1 MPPRQPPTQRSRIL
15 IPPADPTPIATIQEV
30 VESEPESEPTVKTSS
45 PPKPAFESPVVEEN
59 IPQESASSKGKRREP
74 DPIPFYPIPTESF
87 RQPSEPFRLK
97 SPSMQPSIQSEDFIT
112 ALKGVTLKSKSD
124 AGKIKVP
131 EPFTGKDPK
140 KLKAFIFQCQLY
152 FRSSTDFEDDSKKVT
167 FGLSYLRDLAQEWF
181 EPGISGLTEEPPDW
195 LDDWEAFVDELRT
208 NFGPYNEIGDAESE
222 LTNLRMKD
230 NQRISDYLVKFT
242 SLAVRCPWGDAALR
256 YRFYEGLPPRMKDEL
271 SKGEGKPRTLREMK
285 IKSQNIDA
293 RYWERVQ
300 ERTRESKQTQS
311 TNPTKSANPTASA
324 STPTSTSQK
333 SKSASGSG
341 SEQKSSKP
349 KDSKPTTPRV
359 DLTGKLDSRG
369 KLTQQERQR
378 RIDKNLC
385 LFCGGS
391 GHRTDTCPVK
401 ASSVKARASTTTSES
416 VPTSAK
422 PKPKESGS
430 DTKKD

>member
-59 IPQESASSKGKRREP
+59 IPQKTASSKGKQREP
-74 DPIPFYPIPTESF
+74 YPIPSYPIPTESF

-140 KLKAFIFQCQLY
+140 KLKAFIFQFQLY
-152 FRSSTDFEDDSKKVT
+152 FQNYTDFEDDSKKVT
-167 FGLSYLRDLAQEWF
+167 FGPSYLRDLAQEWF
-181 EPGISGLTEEPPDW
+181 EPGISGLTKEPLEW

-208 NFGPYNEIGDAESE
+208 NFGPYDEIGDAESE
-222 LTNLRMKD
+222 LTNLRIKD

-242 SLAVRCPWGDAALR
+242 SLAVRCPWGEAALR
-256 YRFYEGLPPRMKDEL
+256 YRFYEGLPPRIKDEL
-271 SKGEGKPRTLREMK
+271 SKGEGKPRSLQDMK
-285 IKSQNIDA
+285 LKCQNIDA

-300 ERTRESKQTQS
+300 ECAREDQQTTS
-311 TNPTKSANPTASA
+311 TASA
-324 STPTSTSQK
+324 STPTSSTKK
-333 SKSASGSG
+333 S
-341 SEQKSSKP
+341 
-349 KDSKPTTPRV
+349 D
-359 DLTGKLDSRG
+359 
-369 KLTQQERQR
+369 
-378 RIDKNLC
+378 
-385 LFCGGS
+385 
-391 GHRTDTCPVK
+391 
-401 ASSVKARASTTTSES
+401 
-416 VPTSAK
+416 
-422 PKPKESGS
+422 PKESLTS
-430 DTKKD
+430 LTSSNPPLTTPTSP